1 MECLG
6 LPYPLPYPL
15 LSQDLFSTTCSGPSR
30 TTWVGPMVVFLKIA
44 LEREG
49 KIHLVLSLLR
59 VILLESEEIQNNF
72 GAISWLYYGLLPR
85 FY

>member
-1 MECLG
+1 
-6 LPYPLPYPL
+6 
-15 LSQDLFSTTCSGPSR
+15 
-30 TTWVGPMVVFLKIA
+30 MVVFLKIA